1 MKTFILFLCL
11 YLCSAISINEIIQDN
26 EANKLVI
33 SNIIKENIKLLND
46 LNSDNY
52 EHMKLIKDI
61 NLYKLSRFYRL
72 NIAMIKRAEND
83 FYRHL
88 TEAVEFNNEQTGL
101 YGDREWTLDSS
112 NIKTTILNRDNIYNT
127 VSIIKGRTMTTF
139 DFIIDNY
146 KSMSR

>member
-11 YLCSAISINEIIQDN
+11 YFCSAISINEIIQDN
-26 EANKLVI
+26 EANKLII

-61 NLYKLSRFYRL
+61 DLYKLSRFYKY
-72 NIAMIKRAEND
+72 NIAMIKKIENHL
-83 FYRHL
+83 YESL
-88 TEAVEFNNEQTGL
+88 TETVEFNNEQIEL
-101 YGDREWTLDSS
+101 YGDREWTLDNS
-112 NIKTTILNRDNIYNT
+112 NVRRTILNRDNIYNV
-127 VSIIKGRTMTTF
+127 VSIIKYNIMITF
-139 DFIIDNY
+139 DLITDKY